1 MATTTKQ
8 TAIDRKLAKIDL
20 HPVHHKYIKGK
31 DIKVDEDSRTIS
43 GYLSIFNVVDSD
55 RDYIIRGAYAKSIT
69 ERGPGSST
77 HRKIA
82 FLWQHDM
89 KDPIARIIVLKEDA
103 IGLYFEAVMSDGESV
118 PNAKRAL
125 SQLKD
130 GTLDQFSVGYQ
141 YVWDMMEYDDDL
153 EAFVCKEINL
163 FEGSVVTLGANE
175 FTFFDGMKSSDMKN
189 AKQLLLK
196 ETETF
201 IKSLPAE
208 AQYECRMLIM
218 KNINLATAKLKGD
231 KVPKDP
237 EQDAPDESEDPNMD
251 YIHKCLGVHAKGL
264 GLIDDYSDSVD
275 NDDLTDAMKEMAD
288 IHTDCMTKVLDIK
301 ADMQGGKS
309 LPVRPR
315 KALDDRP
322 ITDLKAALAETNFFT
337 S

>member
-1 MATTTKQ
+1 MTTKRQ

-55 RDYIIRGAYAKSIT
+55 GDFIIRGAYAKSIR

-89 KDPIARIIVLKEDA
+89 KDPIASITVLKEDA
-103 IGLYFEAVMSDGESV
+103 VGLYFEAVLDIGVE
-118 PNAKRAL
+118 NADRAL
-125 SQLKD
+125 IQLKS

-141 YVWDMMEYDDDL
+141 YVWEMMEYDDDL
-153 EAFVCKEINL
+153 QAFICKEINL

-189 AKQLLLK
+189 AKQQLLK
-196 ETETF
+196 ETEEF

-208 AQYECRMLIM
+208 FQYECRMTIM
-218 KNINLATAKLKGD
+218 KNINLATAKSKKDIQGGD
-231 KVPKDP
+231 DG
-237 EQDAPDESEDPNMD
+237 DDGTSGDPNLD
-251 YIHKCLGVHAKGL
+251 FIHKCLPIHGKALDLINDHA
-264 GLIDDYSDSVD
+264 DSVD
-275 NDDLTDAMKEMAD
+275 NEDLQDSMQSMTDY
-288 IHTDCMTKVLDIK
+288 HTDCMNQLTNIKSDI
-301 ADMQGGKS
+301 QGGKS
-309 LPVRPR
+309 LSARPH
-315 KALDDRP
+315 KALRNGRP
-322 ITDLKAALAETNFFT
+322 IEDLSAALAETSFFNV
-337 S
+337 